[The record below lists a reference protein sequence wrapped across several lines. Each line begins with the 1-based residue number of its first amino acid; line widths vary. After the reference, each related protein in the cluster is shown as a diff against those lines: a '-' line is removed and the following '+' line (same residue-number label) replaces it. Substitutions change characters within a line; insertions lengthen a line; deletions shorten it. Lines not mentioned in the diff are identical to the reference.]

1 MNKRQRKKLLKR
13 ITIKGEEVVLRLA
26 DPNFEE
32 ETKVIDGVVYKA
44 IPKIIVK
51 VGDGKEFVH
60 PAFVVNGGKVAQF
73 YLSKD
78 VDLEEMRKHSG
89 IIGSYD
95 QNLAK
100 CIYEEIIGE
109 SEPNEYCKWIE
120 DEKESEDRE

>member
-13 ITIKGEEVVLRLA
+13 ITIKGKEVVLRLA
-26 DPNFEE
+26 DLNFEE

-44 IPKIIVK
+44 IPKLIVK
-51 VGDGKEFVH
+51 VGDGEEFVH
-60 PAFVVNGGKVAQF
+60 PAFVVNGKEIAKF

-78 VDLEEMRKHSG
+78 VDIEEIKKHSG
-89 IIGSYD
+89 MIGSYD

-109 SEPNEYCKWIE
+109 SEENEYWKWIE
-120 DEKESEDRE
+120 NEEESEDGE